1 MLGHVYSSMSSTWLD
16 SLSFLSDTQRAA
28 LRALDLDS
36 PDAVAAFTAERLE
49 ARVGLSLGNAG
60 RLITAAGAGSKP
72 PPPTSVTVQIAEAPS
87 ASARVSA
94 ALDAAAADPTRIPG
108 LLEVGVES
116 VVVGTAERPDD
127 DVINVMATR
136 AALAHAAGGA
146 PIGSTWGGLR
156 VVSVREL
163 TAPKIYCNP
172 RTGRPLQD
180 GRDEISLV
188 PLGELGLEGLRLLA
202 FGARAGFFDNRSDEL
217 VLNDLKNSSALR
229 ARIAAKAKADGV
241 ELASM
246 DALVI
251 WRASRRR
258 PAADIDDP
266 PAGAGAA
273 GGSPLSQLTDL
284 FLSLF
289 SSDEFLR
296 FLRFGQATAA
306 LVPELPSG
314 PVAPAKLFF
323 EAVELMR
330 RRGLINVDLRERLV
344 AERGRSAT
352 RIRDVFAPLISASAR
367 T

>member
-202 FGARAGFFDNRSDEL
+202 FGARAGFFDNRPAPGRPPDHECVHGGEL
-217 VLNDLKNSSALR
+217 DPVRLGLR
-229 ARIAAKAKADGV
+229 R
-241 ELASM
+241 
-246 DALVI
+246 
-251 WRASRRR
+251 
-258 PAADIDDP
+258 DP
-266 PAGAGAA
+266 
-273 GGSPLSQLTDL
+273 SP
-284 FLSLF
+284 
-289 SSDEFLR
+289 
-296 FLRFGQATAA
+296 
-306 LVPELPSG
+306 
-314 PVAPAKLFF
+314 

>member
-1 MLGHVYSSMSSTWLD
+1 VLGHVY
-16 SLSFLSDTQRAA
+16 
-28 LRALDLDS
+28 
-36 PDAVAAFTAERLE
+36 
-49 ARVGLSLGNAG
+49 
-60 RLITAAGAGSKP
+60 
-72 PPPTSVTVQIAEAPS
+72 S

-217 VLNDLKNSSALR
+217 VLNEESSHEDRHHLAPEDGGDAAAFTACALGRLR
-229 ARIAAKAKADGV
+229 AAGCTVD
-241 ELASM
+241 AS
-246 DALVI
+246 
-251 WRASRRR
+251 
-258 PAADIDDP
+258 
-266 PAGAGAA
+266 
-273 GGSPLSQLTDL
+273 T
-284 FLSLF
+284 
-289 SSDEFLR
+289 SS
-296 FLRFGQATAA
+296 
-306 LVPELPSG
+306 
-314 PVAPAKLFF
+314 
-323 EAVELMR
+323 
-330 RRGLINVDLRERLV
+330 
-344 AERGRSAT
+344 
-352 RIRDVFAPLISASAR
+352 
-367 T
+367 